1 MTTNTPSQIRPTMAV
16 LKTFKSSLGREF
28 LLSAVLAA
36 SLTGALG
43 MTVLNLWHIDWV
55 FDPFWDPMDNSVLLS
70 HLMRDFTLQFLS
82 GLISVICAYPF
93 VRRVLRSTRPEL
105 SLVKVPALRI
115 ARIATVFALLYAI
128 LLEVSD
134 AIELFSRVTGFNA
147 LVFVV
152 TPFLILVGLTKWLR
166 GIPSLAYA
174 AAGSTQPFRDARA
187 TVRGR
192 GLAMFG
198 RALLTSIVLGV
209 LLSPIYLLSF
219 YVIPIGSAVPL
230 AAGAVGNVFLI
241 GVLGAVVRVDLT
253 DAFLHKKTQINK

>member
-1 MTTNTPSQIRPTMAV
+1 MTTNTPSQIRPTIAI
-16 LKTFKSSLGREF
+16 LKTFKYSIGREF
-28 LLSAVLAA
+28 LLGAVLAA

-43 MTVLNLWHIDWV
+43 ALVLNLWHLDYI
-55 FDPFWDPMDNSVLLS
+55 DPFWSPIDNSTLLAY
-70 HLMRDFTLQFLS
+70 LLRDFTLQFLS